1 MNSLHQKGF
10 FLSDHFWLFLSV
22 FLFNRKVFFKASSPS
37 LTAIL
42 RTWRWTW
49 TPDVPFWIIWSS
61 SRNVPQV
68 NMHRRTSN
76 KFKLVKN
83 RIHAAVSLTGCF
95 CTLATGEL
103 MTMAK
108 WMREFVAKHP
118 EYKQDSVISDKI
130 NYDLIQQCDRISKGE
145 EACPEL
151 IGTPGNKVKWGTLP
165 KPSSFKKK
173 KVRMQTETKSKVH
186 NKMVQM

>member
-1 MNSLHQKGF
+1 M
-10 FLSDHFWLFLSV
+10 DT
-22 FLFNRKVFFKASSPS
+22 RC
-37 LTAIL
+37 AIL
-42 RTWRWTW
+42 NYLKLIKKRASGKHASKN
-49 TPDVPFWIIWSS
+49 I
-61 SRNVPQV
+61 N
-68 NMHRRTSN
+68 NY

-151 IGTPGNKVKWGTLP
+151 IGTPGNKVK
-165 KPSSFKKK
+165 
-173 KVRMQTETKSKVH
+173 
-186 NKMVQM
+186 